1 MILASTTTTDDLQEL
16 ADRPDRNMEAAVS
29 AKAVDNV
36 EQPISPQ
43 ESSLHSEVNLLRTDV
58 ADLKRLLKTLAGT
71 PQKTG
76 IDFLRH
82 YALIVDVRRQQ
93 LLDAP
98 TQSKVKV
105 TTSSEPSINITLL
118 PPHTQQPAPERLN
131 IARKE
136 FEHMLQLGI
145 VRPSSSSWAS
155 PLHMVPKK
163 SSGDWH
169 PCGDYRALNN
179 ATTPDRYPI
188 PHIQDFADTLHGATI
203 FSKLDLRN
211 IDAIYAWFWNA
222 FRSMALLSIL
232 PKCKFGVE
240 ELEFLGYT
248 VNKHDSA
255 GYTPRQVHHLDY
267 ISQFTSDIRHVK
279 GVHNAAADAHRVACR
294 QQVFN
299 ALHSMSHPGIRATQ
313 RLVTTRFVW
322 PGINSDMPVSV
333 LSTLIWLAPCL
344 LKRTFISLNCHRSVL
359 HVGQK
364 PFQFLTLPQLLR
376 HKLLLVVG
384 CHVLAFLRLSCHH
397 YYRPSRLRTTA
408 YHRMANGLIERF
420 HRQLKS
426 SLKACHTP
434 THWVDALPII
444 LLGIRTALKQDL
456 GCSAAELVYGT
467 TLCIPGE
474 FFSIADS
481 TAEDPGLMLY
491 N

>member
-118 PPHTQQPAPERLN
+118 PRTPANSYELPVQHNVTHHISTTGPPVCSHARQPAPERLN

-203 FSKLDLRN
+203 F
-211 IDAIYAWFWNA
+211 
-222 FRSMALLSIL
+222 
-232 PKCKFGVE
+232 
-240 ELEFLGYT
+240 
-248 VNKHDSA
+248 
-255 GYTPRQVHHLDY
+255 
-267 ISQFTSDIRHVK
+267 
-279 GVHNAAADAHRVACR
+279 
-294 QQVFN
+294 
-299 ALHSMSHPGIRATQ
+299 
-313 RLVTTRFVW
+313 
-322 PGINSDMPVSV
+322 
-333 LSTLIWLAPCL
+333 
-344 LKRTFISLNCHRSVL
+344 
-359 HVGQK
+359 
-364 PFQFLTLPQLLR
+364 
-376 HKLLLVVG
+376 
-384 CHVLAFLRLSCHH
+384 
-397 YYRPSRLRTTA
+397 
-408 YHRMANGLIERF
+408 
-420 HRQLKS
+420 
-426 SLKACHTP
+426 LKA
-434 THWVDALPII
+434 
-444 LLGIRTALKQDL
+444 
-456 GCSAAELVYGT
+456 
-467 TLCIPGE
+467 
-474 FFSIADS
+474 
-481 TAEDPGLMLY
+481 
-491 N
+491 